1 MEKDKRKLTDKEL
14 KRKDHFE
21 KLNAE
26 MQQKGY
32 QIKNMII
39 DIQQANFQGPLS
51 MLPFMVLAFGVYY
64 YVNGLD
70 IDGISIGIVAAAYLL
85 ILVLIVL
92 HELIHGITWGI
103 FAKDHFHSIDFG
115 FIRSSFTP
123 YCTCSEPLKKWQY
136 LFGVAM
142 PTLILGFATAIAA
155 VITDQLLLLFLAEIM
170 LLSGGG
176 DFLIILKIL
185 LYRTDKKES
194 VYCDHPY
201 ECGFVVFEK

>member
-39 DIQQANFQGPLS
+39 DIQQANLQGPLS
-51 MLPFMVLAFGVYY
+51 MLPFMVLVFGGYY

-85 ILVLIVL
+85 ILVHCI
-92 HELIHGITWGI
+92 
-103 FAKDHFHSIDFG
+103 IDF
-115 FIRSSFTP
+115 
-123 YCTCSEPLKKWQY
+123 
-136 LFGVAM
+136 
-142 PTLILGFATAIAA
+142 
-155 VITDQLLLLFLAEIM
+155 
-170 LLSGGG
+170 
-176 DFLIILKIL
+176 
-185 LYRTDKKES
+185 
-194 VYCDHPY
+194 
-201 ECGFVVFEK
+201 